1 MHNFIE
7 SEYFN
12 LYIAST
18 PAIDK
23 FSNEDYVE
31 YLKKDDNEFRVVVAD
46 GVSSSLMGGDWA
58 KILVKNVIKSSE
70 SGDDFEK
77 FFEIAVDEFNTLISQ
92 KKSNGSR
99 LLTEKIKRDK
109 YGSSTILS
117 CDIKSNYITCYFIGD
132 TLVYQLNPSE
142 NMIKPLRN
150 NHHNLL
156 KKTIPDQI
164 ISNKEV
170 ERPNFKEIKN
180 HESLQEHLFFLVTD
194 AMAEFIYH
202 KDRDFANELL
212 FSIKNKK
219 FDEFIQENRLKASN
233 MGGIRDDDSTIV
245 IIEYK

>member
-77 FFEIAVDEFNTLISQ
+77 FFDTVDIQTLMEEAIFIVFP
-92 KKSNGSR
+92 
-99 LLTEKIKRDK
+99 LDK
-109 YGSSTILS
+109 LA
-117 CDIKSNYITCYFIGD
+117 F
-132 TLVYQLNPSE
+132 
-142 NMIKPLRN
+142 
-150 NHHNLL
+150 
-156 KKTIPDQI
+156 
-164 ISNKEV
+164 
-170 ERPNFKEIKN
+170 
-180 HESLQEHLFFLVTD
+180 
-194 AMAEFIYH
+194 
-202 KDRDFANELL
+202 
-212 FSIKNKK
+212 
-219 FDEFIQENRLKASN
+219 ASN
-233 MGGIRDDDSTIV
+233 QLPRELTTSRTPGLVRQAMGCHRNCCQCLVCCFRSCPHTA
-245 IIEYK
+245 